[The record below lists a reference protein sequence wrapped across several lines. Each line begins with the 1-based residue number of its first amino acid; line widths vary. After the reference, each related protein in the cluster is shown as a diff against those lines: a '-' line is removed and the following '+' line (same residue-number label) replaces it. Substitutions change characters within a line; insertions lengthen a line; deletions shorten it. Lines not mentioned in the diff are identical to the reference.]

1 MSRQELSRESI
12 LKTLIHR
19 YYSLRPLEEP
29 PYIHMREV
37 ALESLEDRKYIRHLG
52 FPSMTHLYNYILN
65 TKTPLHLYYSSAYY
79 ESPTIDKMELKGWQ
93 GSDLLFDI
101 DSDHYPGCSNV
112 LSFCISENKF
122 FSEKIKKCPDS
133 GEKPIIY
140 PIITIDCI
148 NRAFKDAYKL
158 YTILHD
164 EFSFRDIKI
173 YFSGNRGF
181 HVKVFDDEVKGLT
194 GDERREIASYISM
207 ENIKYEK
214 LFPIIG
220 KREKYVLLINNREY
234 GIRRRVL
241 EYIIRNKLVENISSQ
256 IIKIAYDTLMN
267 ILDDLR
273 INIDIVVTM
282 DVSRLSRFNRSINGK
297 SGLIVRDIGKVNE
310 EFVFAYEDYCPWKGY
325 VTVKPLID
333 FTGLPIYNDKINLHR
348 GEKITLDACKA
359 IYLFFKGLVS
369 IVNMDKV
376 VVENV

>member
-1 MSRQELSRESI
+1 MSRQESNRELI
-12 LKTLIHR
+12 LKTLIHK
-19 YYSLRPLEEP
+19 YYSLKPLEEP
-29 PYIHMREV
+29 PYIHMREI
-37 ALESLEDRKYIRHLG
+37 ALESLEDKKYIRHLG

-65 TKTPLHLYYSSAYY
+65 TKTPIHLYYSSAYY

-101 DSDHYPGCSNV
+101 DSDHYPGCNNV

-122 FSEKIKKCPDS
+122 FNEKIKKCPDS

-140 PIITIDCI
+140 PIITIHCV
-148 NRAFKDAYKL
+148 NKAFKDAYKL
-158 YTILHD
+158 YTILHE
-164 EFSFRDIKI
+164 EFSFKDIRV

-181 HVKVFDDEVKGLT
+181 HVKVFDEEVKELT
-194 GDERREIASYISM
+194 SDERREIASYISM
-207 ENIKYEK
+207 ENIRCEK
-214 LFPIIG
+214 LFPLIG
-220 KREKYVLLINNREY
+220 KRERYALLINNREY

-241 EYIIRNKLVENISSQ
+241 EYITRNKLVENTGSQ
-256 IIKIAYDTLMN
+256 IIRMPYDTLTS

-273 INIDIVVTM
+273 INIDVVVTM

-297 SGLIVRDIGKVNE
+297 SGLIVHDIKEVSE
-310 EFVFAYEDYCPWKGY
+310 EFIFTYEDYCPWKGY

-348 GEKITLDACKA
+348 GERITINACKA

-369 IVNMDKV
+369 IIDMDKLV
-376 VVENV
+376 VMNV